1 MGAVYEAI
9 DLRLARPVA
18 VKIMHGRAFG
28 DRQALRRF
36 EREAQA
42 SARLTH
48 PNIVTVFDFG
58 AAGAAGAFIVMEL
71 IRGRTLRAELERHG
85 RIAPQTVAAWFEQ
98 ICSAVAAAHARG
110 IVHRDLKPENVLV
123 TPSASGVDAVKVLDF
138 GLAKMAA
145 LDGEGSGGG
154 LTHPGVV
161 IGTAGYMAPE
171 QLTAGHI
178 DERSDV
184 FALGVMAAEAVTG
197 RRPFPG
203 RTHSEL
209 LMAIMNESFSL
220 GGAGSE
226 WRRLE
231 AVLQRAIGKHPSGRH
246 QSVAALSDDLLP
258 ALRALTSISPL
269 SAIDAGPTG
278 V

>member
-1 MGAVYEAI
+1 M
-9 DLRLARPVA
+9 RLVRPT
-18 VKIMHGRAFG
+18 RCCRT
-28 DRQALRRF
+28 RQ
-36 EREAQA
+36 
-42 SARLTH
+42 
-48 PNIVTVFDFG
+48 
-58 AAGAAGAFIVMEL
+58 
-71 IRGRTLRAELERHG
+71 G
-85 RIAPQTVAAWFEQ
+85 RIAPQTVAAWFAQ
-98 ICSAVAAAHARG
+98 ICSAVAAAHAHG

-123 TPSASGVDAVKVLDF
+123 TASTGGVDAVKVLDF
-138 GLAKMAA
+138 GLAKMTG

-231 AVLQRAIGKHPSGRH
+231 AVLQRAIAKHPSGRH
-246 QSVAALSDDLLP
+246 QSVTELSDELLP
-258 ALRALTSISPL
+258 ALRALPSISPL